1 MNGISDMNSNKQGA
15 SEQAVPGQPRN
26 GPGLI
31 VLAGT
36 RYQSGGTFLGVILGV
51 MVGLAVALGVAIYV
65 AKVPV
70 PFLNKSSSR
79 TNGQDAAE
87 AERNKD
93 WDPNGLL
100 RGRNGSAP
108 ATSGTVAPEPK
119 PQIIPTP
126 SEAVPPAVAVP
137 APAEVKPPAR
147 SERTAERPT
156 TRSSAAAPA
165 RQPSADPL
173 GDLVASRAGVST
185 STPASAAPD
194 PFSYFVQAGAFRN
207 PDEAEAQRARLSL
220 MGVESRV
227 TEREQAGRTVYR
239 VRVGPFQ
246 NKDAAD
252 RVKDRLTGNGTDAAL
267 VRVQK

>member
-1 MNGISDMNSNKQGA
+1 
-15 SEQAVPGQPRN
+15 
-26 GPGLI
+26 
-31 VLAGT
+31 
-36 RYQSGGTFLGVILGV
+36 
-51 MVGLAVALGVAIYV
+51 LGVAIYV

-70 PFLNKSSSR
+70 PFLNKNSSR
-79 TNGQDAAE
+79 TSGQDAAE
-87 AERNKD
+87 AEKNKD

-100 RGRNGSAP
+100 RGRNGAAP
-108 ATSGTVAPEPK
+108 ATSGTVAPEPT
-119 PQIIPTP
+119 PHTIPAP
-126 SEAVPPAVAVP
+126 AEASGPAVALP

-147 SERTAERPT
+147 PTAQASAPGSRA
-156 TRSSAAAPA
+156 SSAPAARP
-165 RQPSADPL
+165 PSADPL
-173 GDLVASRAGVST
+173 GDLVAARSGSST
-185 STPASAAPD
+185 SAAPSAAPD
-194 PFSYFVQAGAFRN
+194 PFAYFVQAGAFRN

-252 RVKDRLTGNGTDAAL
+252 RVKDRLSGNGLDVAL